1 MNANAARPWKA
12 AAGGIVIMVRA
23 MPKAARDAIEGIE
36 RRADGSMVLK
46 ARVRA
51 APADGE
57 ANDALLRLIARAA
70 TIPPSAVSLVRG
82 GTGRLKSCRLDGDP
96 ARIAAALEAALSKGK
111 QER

>member
-1 MNANAARPWKA
+1 MNAARPWKA

-23 MPKAARDAIEGIE
+23 TPKAARDAIEGIE
-36 RRADGSMVLK
+36 RLADGSTVLK

-57 ANDALLRLIARAA
+57 ANDALRRLIARAA
-70 TIPPSAVSLVRG
+70 TIPPSAVSLVHG
-82 GTGRLKSCRLDGDP
+82 GTGRLKSFRLNGDP
-96 ARIAAALEAALSKGK
+96 ARIAAALEAAVSEGK

>member
-1 MNANAARPWKA
+1 
-12 AAGGIVIMVRA
+12 MVRA
-23 MPKAARDAIEGIE
+23 TPKAARDAIEGIE
-36 RRADGSMVLK
+36 RLADGTSVLK

-70 TIPPSAVSLVRG
+70 TILPSAVSLVRG
-82 GTGRLKSCRLDGDP
+82 GTGRLKNFRLNGDP
-96 ARIAAALEAALSKGK
+96 TRIAAALEAAVSERK